1 MSMQVEEKEC
11 VLHENNYK
19 LWTRLRAEVIL
30 HFHQT
35 NNPNINYDFGMA
47 LKVAKHELESDLE
60 IGELRIT
67 IEDLL
72 LRSESECVTIIQSHM
87 KKRFAKAIEMLQNMN
102 FNLSTYHHAI
112 EWWRGNSYGKGS
124 FNKELYERF
133 LQVRFSKEQ

>member
-1 MSMQVEEKEC
+1 MQKIEKETE
-11 VLHENNYK
+11 LHPTNHQ
-19 LWTRLRAEVIL
+19 LWVQLRAEVIA
-30 HFHQT
+30 HFHQK
-35 NNPNINYDFGMA
+35 NNPNINYDLGMA

-60 IGELRIT
+60 SGELRIT

-72 LRSESECVTIIQSHM
+72 LRSESECVTLIQNHM
-87 KKRFAKAIEMLQNMN
+87 KKRFAKAIEAPQSMN